1 MRTASLLPVVIAV
14 GGALTVSANVE
25 AQFRKADYENPV
37 SVLAA
42 EVVPRPLFRSPH
54 YQVDDDVG
62 IRENTYQFRVESE
75 LGAFTTSSLSLL
87 RIRLNEIAT
96 LAQAVSAFNRNNRK
110 LGAEIRG
117 ALRVR
122 KDNFADILTS
132 PLTTAASLAG
142 QLTQNVGE
150 TVGLAKRKPHAD
162 KGGNTRPVPVDAV
175 AAAHRRTV
183 ASQLGLDVYSTN
195 PSVQQFFDAV
205 VKAREAGSVG
215 TILTLVR
222 KPTVAT
228 VHFACGQLDAQVATV
243 IRQLSADEVNAVVR
257 DELLRMK
264 VALPATRAFMNNTVL
279 SPLHRLS
286 IVAHLDFLGAMP
298 NRGAIVGLAARAR
311 GEAEG
316 LAYVELARMFASYH
330 ERVQRI
336 VAIEKLGAFPM
347 ARTARE
353 LVLFVPADIVH
364 WDERSDRLTNAFAE
378 RALKQTKATARL
390 VVLGNVTERARTSFN
405 RGGVD
410 VFEQF
415 LTPR

>member
-25 AQFRKADYENPV
+25 AQFRKAEYENPV

-75 LGAFTTSSLSLL
+75 LGAFTTSSPSLL

-175 AAAHRRTV
+175 AEAHRRTV

-195 PSVQQFFDAV
+195 PPLQQFFDAV
-205 VKAREAGSVG
+205 VKAREAGRVG
-215 TILTLVR
+215 TSLTLVR

-228 VHFACGQLDAQVATV
+228 VHVAGGQLDAQGATV

-264 VALPATRAFMNNTVL
+264 VAPPATRAFMNNTVL

-286 IVAHLDFLGAMP
+286 IVAQLDFLGAMP

-364 WDERSDRLTNAFAE
+364 WDERSDRLTNAFSE